1 MALSFRPC
9 ASAGYSCRESLFAFP
24 LDDFGEEQ
32 RDNRRIGDKLSTK
45 LESQSKAVAVIVLV
59 VAVADV
65 ETCPGE
71 SPRALP

>member
-1 MALSFRPC
+1 MIS
-9 ASAGYSCRESLFAFP
+9 EKNN
-24 LDDFGEEQ
+24 EI
-32 RDNRRIGDKLSTK
+32 IGIGGKLSTK

-59 VAVADV
+59 VVVADV

>member
-1 MALSFRPC
+1 MQAIR
-9 ASAGYSCRESLFAFP
+9 AEKSCSLF
-24 LDDFGEEQ
+24 LLMISEKNNEI
-32 RDNRRIGDKLSTK
+32 IGIGGKLSTK